1 MKAIILIV
9 ILAALFCPKD
19 GKGHGKGKKVQRKQ
33 QSRPWYDIS
42 YDDMVMF
49 DLIDDDLVP
58 VNIGMFHKFVFF
70 FP

>member
-19 GKGHGKGKKVQRKQ
+19 GKGHGKGKKVQRKL

-49 DLIDDDLVP
+49 DLIDDD
-58 VNIGMFHKFVFF
+58 
-70 FP
+70 

>member
-42 YDDMVMF
+42 YDDMECF
-49 DLIDDDLVP
+49 TNL
-58 VNIGMFHKFVFF
+58 FSFF
-70 FP
+70 KEKCGHSHV